1 MTSAAIPS
9 NERERIAAL
18 HRYEILDT
26 APEDYFDDIT
36 RLASYICGTPISVM
50 TLVDSTRLWVKSGV
64 GMAAGAQVSRD
75 EAFCAHTILEHNG
88 MVVNDMLDDARFADN
103 PLVTSQQ
110 IRFYVGMPLITPD
123 GFPLGSLCA
132 MDSVP
137 RELEPQ
143 QMMALNTL
151 AKQVVKNMELRAAYG
166 RVHQLAEQLIRLNAG
181 KDRLF
186 NLVAH
191 DLKSPFSGVLGLLE
205 LLAEGI
211 DGMSKEELQRYV
223 QMLYSS
229 AGKTFGLLERLLQWS
244 TFETGELSY
253 RPERQLVDDVL
264 RGVVTLLHGMAER
277 KSITLEMVPGHGNA
291 VMADHAMMH
300 SVIQN
305 LVGNALKFTP
315 KNGRIT
321 LSSRECGEWVE
332 ISVQDSGV
340 GMLPGDLEKILDG
353 GSGNST
359 FDTAGE
365 TGTGLGLTLS
375 RGFVEKHGGTFA
387 AESAIGKGTT
397 FRFTLQRTTL
407 GALHS

>member
-1 MTSAAIPS
+1 MTSAAIPD

-26 APEDYFDDIT
+26 APEADFDDIT
-36 RLASYICGTPISVM
+36 QLASYICGTPISVM

-64 GMAAGAQVSRD
+64 GMAAGVQVSRD
-75 EAFCAHTILEHNG
+75 EAFCAHTILEHQG
-88 MVVNDMLDDARFADN
+88 MVINDMLDDARFADN

-110 IRFYVGMPLITPD
+110 IRFYVGIPLITPD

-166 RVHQLAEQLIRLNAG
+166 RVHQLAEQLAGLNAG

-211 DGMSKEELQRYV
+211 DGMSKQELQRYV

-229 AGKTFGLLERLLQWS
+229 AGKTFALLEHLLQWS
-244 TFETGELSY
+244 TFETGELPY
-253 RPERQLVDDVL
+253 RPERQPVDDVL

-277 KSITLEMVPGHGNA
+277 KSITLEMMPSHGT
-291 VMADHAMMH
+291 VVLADHAMMH

-315 KNGRIT
+315 NNGRIT
-321 LSSRECGEWVE
+321 LSSRECGDWVE
-332 ISVQDSGV
+332 ISVKDSGV
-340 GMLPGDLEKILDG
+340 GISSDNLEKILGG

-359 FDTAGE
+359 FGTAGE
-365 TGTGLGLTLS
+365 TGTGLGLALS
-375 RGFVEKHGGTFA
+375 RGFVEKHGGTLS
-387 AESAIGKGTT
+387 AESAFGQGTT
-397 FRFTLQRTTL
+397 FRFTLPRTL
-407 GALHS
+407 SLS

>member
-1 MTSAAIPS
+1 
-9 NERERIAAL
+9 
-18 HRYEILDT
+18 
-26 APEDYFDDIT
+26 
-36 RLASYICGTPISVM
+36 
-50 TLVDSTRLWVKSGV
+50 
-64 GMAAGAQVSRD
+64 
-75 EAFCAHTILEHNG
+75 
-88 MVVNDMLDDARFADN
+88 
-103 PLVTSQQ
+103 
-110 IRFYVGMPLITPD
+110 MPLITSD

-166 RVHQLAEQLIRLNAG
+166 RVHQLAEQLAGLNAG

-211 DGMSKEELQRYV
+211 DGMSKQELQRYV

-244 TFETGELSY
+244 TFETGELPY

-277 KSITLEMVPGHGNA
+277 KSITLEMMPSHGT
-291 VMADHAMMH
+291 VVLADHAMMH

-315 KNGRIT
+315 NNGRIT
-321 LSSRECGEWVE
+321 LSSRACGDWVE
-332 ISVQDSGV
+332 ISVKDNGV
-340 GMLPGDLEKILDG
+340 GISSDNLEKILGG

-359 FDTAGE
+359 FGTAGE
-365 TGTGLGLTLS
+365 TGTGLGLALN
-375 RGFVEKHGGTFA
+375 RGFVEKHGGTFS
-387 AESAIGKGTT
+387 AESAFGQGTT
-397 FRFTLQRTTL
+397 FRFTLPRTL
-407 GALHS
+407 SLS

>member
-1 MTSAAIPS
+1 MTSAAIPA
-9 NERERIAAL
+9 NESERIAAL
-18 HRYEILDT
+18 YRYKILDT
-26 APEDYFDDIT
+26 EPEADFDDIT
-36 RLASYICGTPISVM
+36 RLASYICRTPISVM

-75 EAFCAHTILEHNG
+75 EAFCAHTILEHHG
-88 MVVNDMLDDARFADN
+88 MVVNDMLDDVRFAGN

-166 RVHQLAEQLIRLNAG
+166 RVHHLAEQLMHLNAS

-205 LLAEGI
+205 LLAEGV
-211 DGMSKEELQRYV
+211 DGMSKEDIQRYV

-229 AGKTFGLLERLLQWS
+229 AGKTFGLLESLLQWS
-244 TFETGELSY
+244 TFEIGELPY
-253 RPERQLVDDVL
+253 RPERQLVDDIL
-264 RGVVTLLHGMAER
+264 CGVVTLLRGMAER
-277 KSITLEMVPGHGNA
+277 KSIALEMVPSHGNA

-315 KNGRIT
+315 QNGRIT
-321 LSSRECGEWVE
+321 LSSQECGDWVE
-332 ISVQDSGV
+332 ISVQDSGM
-340 GMLPGDLEKILDG
+340 GISPDNLKKILGG

-359 FDTAGE
+359 LGTAGE
-365 TGTGLGLTLS
+365 VGTGLGLTLS
-375 RGFVEKHGGTFA
+375 RAFVEKHGGTFS
-387 AESAIGKGTT
+387 AESTLGQGAT
-397 FRFTLQRTTL
+397 FRFTLPRATRGEL
-407 GALHS
+407 NS